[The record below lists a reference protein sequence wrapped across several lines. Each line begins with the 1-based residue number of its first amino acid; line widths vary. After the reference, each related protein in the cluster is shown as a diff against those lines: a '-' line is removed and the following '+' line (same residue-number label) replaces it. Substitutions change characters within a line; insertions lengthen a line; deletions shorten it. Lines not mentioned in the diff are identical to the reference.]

1 MSAADSL
8 RKLNEMDLS
17 DIDLDINKAGQ
28 WPIVVKLIT
37 WSIIAALIFGG
48 YYHLKIKDQIASLER
63 EQAKEQSLRTEFRAL
78 SAKVSSLDA
87 YKLQLKDMR
96 DRFGELVK
104 QLPSKVQI
112 PGLLDD
118 VAEKVGESGLALD
131 AMNIRNEIPQD
142 FYIEQPVGMSMS
154 GSYHD
159 FGSFVSGVAA
169 LPRIVTLH
177 DFTITRGA
185 SGDDLS
191 LSLTAKTYRYKE
203 DQEGNE

>member
-28 WPIVVKLIT
+28 WPIAIKLIA
-37 WSIIAALIFGG
+37 WLIVAGLVFGG
-48 YYHLKIKDQIASLER
+48 YYHFKIKDQIASLER
-63 EQAKEQSLRTEFRAL
+63 EQVKEVSLRADFKRL
-78 SAKVSSLDA
+78 SSQVSNLEA
-87 YKLQLKDMR
+87 YKLQLADMHE
-96 DRFGELVK
+96 RFGELLK
-104 QLPSKVQI
+104 QLPSAAQI

-118 VAEKVGESGLALD
+118 VAEKVGESGLTLD
-131 AMNIRNEIPQD
+131 EMKIRTEIPQD

-154 GSYHD
+154 GRYHD

-177 DFTITRGA
+177 DFTINRGK

-203 DQEGNE
+203 EQEGNQ